1 MEVAMRRALVVS
13 LSTVGSAVVLA
24 LPAAA
29 AAAPTT
35 KNFTEVEAGTRL
47 STNGN
52 KYEDVY
58 KVKRSPDGLGTVI
71 RDSVLTGD
79 TFPATGT
86 DLAITDYA
94 DGRLQAKESFT
105 LGVPHVDGVGT
116 IAGTGTC
123 IRGSLVHRL
132 ETCNYKFA
140 GTYDLLTGLTQITLK
155 GTETPAAGGKPGDK
169 HKAPK

>member
-1 MEVAMRRALVVS
+1 MRRALVLS
-13 LSTVGSAVVLA
+13 LSTLGSAAALG

-29 AAAPTT
+29 SAAPTT
-35 KNFTEVEAGTRL
+35 KSFTEVEAGTRL
-47 STNGN
+47 STNAN

-58 KVKRSPDGLGTVI
+58 KVKSSPDGLGTVI

-79 TFPATGT
+79 TFPASGT
-86 DLAITDYA
+86 DIAITNFA

-116 IAGTGTC
+116 ITGTGTC
-123 IRGSLVHRL
+123 FKGSLVHRL

-140 GTYDLLTGLTQITLK
+140 GTYDLLTGVTQITLK
-155 GTETPAAGGKPGDK
+155 GTETPAAGGKPGNK
-169 HKAPK
+169 HKH

>member
-1 MEVAMRRALVVS
+1 MEVEMRRAFVVS
-13 LSTVGSAVVLA
+13 LSMVGSAVALA

-29 AAAPTT
+29 SAAPTT
-35 KNFTEVEAGTRL
+35 KSFTEIEAGTRL

-58 KVKRSPDGLGTVI
+58 KVKSSPDGLGTVI

-86 DLAITDYA
+86 DLAITNYA

-105 LGVPHVDGVGT
+105 LVVPHVDGVGA

-123 IRGSLVHRL
+123 IKGSLVHRL
-132 ETCNYKFA
+132 ETCNYTFA
-140 GTYDLLTGLTQITLK
+140 GTYDLLTGITQIRRR
-155 GTETPAAGGKPGDK
+155 GTETPAAVGKPGKK
-169 HKAPK
+169 HTH

>member
-1 MEVAMRRALVVS
+1 MRRGFAVS
-13 LSTVGSAVVLA
+13 VSIVGFAVVLA

-35 KNFTEVEAGTRL
+35 KSFTEVESGTRL

-58 KVKRSPDGLGTVI
+58 KVKSSPDGLGTVI

-79 TFPATGT
+79 TFPASGT
-86 DLAITDYA
+86 DHAITNFA
-94 DGRLQAKESFT
+94 DGRLQATESFT

-116 IAGTGTC
+116 ITGTGTC
-123 IRGSLVHRL
+123 IKGSLVHRL
-132 ETCNYKFA
+132 ETCHYRFS
-140 GTYDLLTGLTQITLK
+140 GTYDLLTGITQLTLK
-155 GTETPAAGGKPGDK
+155 GTETPAAGGKPGNK
-169 HKAPK
+169 HKRPK